1 MAHKV
6 FSKHSSSEIRE
17 WTKQLMK
24 SYQLLHAVEKPM
36 NLDYVQ
42 PFANTSDLKEF
53 TPKLDPKL
61 AEERRKEREFKMKQG
76 VELEEKQQ
84 VTINLSSQ
92 PEQGSNTARM
102 GESQSQE

>member
-6 FSKHSSSEIRE
+6 FSKHSLAEIRE

-42 PFANTSDLKEF
+42 PFANTSDLTEF

-61 AEERRKEREFKMKQG
+61 AEARRKEREFKMKQG
-76 VELEEKQQ
+76 VELEESQQ
-84 VTINLSSQ
+84 ITIDVN
-92 PEQGSNTARM
+92 P
-102 GESQSQE
+102 